1 MLITKV
7 HIKRFRGFHSQEF
20 EVGSQLT
27 AIAGQNGTQ
36 KSTLLG
42 MITQMFTLTKDN
54 SPLYGE
60 KPLCG
65 GTYKSAFAEKFRL
78 SPTFDKPK
86 EHEWTLSFDDGTD
99 YTVESIKR
107 TGSETIRFW
116 QKGVRGKGDG
126 YKQYPTIFLSLKR
139 VLPLAESGTIDPVEA
154 TLTDSEFQEFKRL
167 HNKILIADDLNIQ
180 SAPIVANKDKQTI
193 GVTTDQYD
201 WNQNSVGQDNLGKIL
216 LALFSFKRL
225 KEKYP
230 NDYEGG
236 ILAIDEL
243 DATMYPASQ
252 RQLLNILRKKASELN
267 LQIFFTT
274 HSLSLLESVDD
285 LRSECAKNDATK
297 HQVRLVYLSRQ
308 DNNVVINDQAT
319 FRSITLNLRVAMAE
333 TQKKRKITVY
343 TEDKECTLFAKKL
356 LGSKRTGRLQFVDA
370 AFPCS
375 MLIDLI
381 SRDVPAFM
389 APDSIIVL
397 DGDVQSKKTYMKK
410 LAKATNVLIL
420 PSEQS
425 PERLLASFLHG
436 LSDTSEIWANV
447 GEGFTRQFCF
457 NDITFEEVQRDRVKA
472 KEWFNKHLPLWGRL
486 ASKVLT
492 PLFEA
497 HKEER
502 DKFVETFDEMIK
514 KF

>member
-7 HIKRFRGFHSQEF
+7 HIKRFRGFHDQEF
-20 EVGSQLT
+20 EAGSQLT

-42 MITQMFTLTKDN
+42 MITQTFTLTKDK

-65 GTYKSAFAEKFRL
+65 GSYKSAFNEKFRL

-99 YTVESIKR
+99 YTIESIKR
-107 TGSETIRFW
+107 TGSDTIRFW

-126 YKQYPTIFLSLKR
+126 YIQYPTIFLSLKR
-139 VLPLAESGTIDPVEA
+139 VLPLAESGAIDPVEA
-154 TLTDSEFQEFKRL
+154 TLTDAEFQEFKKL

-201 WNQNSVGQDNLGKIL
+201 WYQNSVGQDNLGKIL

-225 KEKYP
+225 KEQ
-230 NDYEGG
+230 YEGAYKGG

-252 RQLLNILRKKASELN
+252 RQLLSILRKKASELK

-274 HSLSLLESVDD
+274 HSLSLLESIDD
-285 LRSECAKNDATK
+285 LRTECAKQDETK

-308 DNNVVINDQAT
+308 DKNVVINDQAT
-319 FRSITLNLRVAMAE
+319 FRSITLNLRVAMEE
-333 TQKKRKITVY
+333 TRKKRKIPIY
-343 TEDKECTLFAKKL
+343 TEDKECALFAKKL
-356 LGSKRTGRLQFVDA
+356 LGSKRTSLLQF
-370 AFPCS
+370 
-375 MLIDLI
+375 IDVTFSCGELTELV
-381 SRDVPAFM
+381 SKEVPAFM
-389 APDSIIVL
+389 APDAIIVL
-397 DGDVQSKKTYMKK
+397 DGDVRTSKSKMKK
-410 LAKATNVLIL
+410 LSKANNVLIL

-425 PERLLASFLHG
+425 PERLLASFLHD
-436 LSDTSEIWANV
+436 LSDMSDIWANV
-447 GEGFTRQFCF
+447 GEGFTKQFCF
-457 NDITFEEVQRDRVKA
+457 NDITFEDVQNDRVKA
-472 KEWFNKHLPLWGRL
+472 KVWFNNHLPCWGRL
-486 ASKVLT
+486 ANKVLT
-492 PLFEA
+492 PLFKE
-497 HKEER
+497 HKEEC
-502 DKFVETFDEMIK
+502 DKFIAAFDEMIK